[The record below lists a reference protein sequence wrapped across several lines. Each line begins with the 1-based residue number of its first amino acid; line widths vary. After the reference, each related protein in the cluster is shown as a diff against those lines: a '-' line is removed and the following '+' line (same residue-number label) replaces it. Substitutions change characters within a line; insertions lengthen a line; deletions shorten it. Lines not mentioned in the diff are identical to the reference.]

1 MFALSRQEIALVL
14 VTMLWG
20 STFLVIHIAMQHSGP
35 LFFVGVRFT
44 LAGVVSML
52 LFRRH
57 MARLTRR
64 EAGAGVAIGCA
75 LFLGYYLQTLGLRTI
90 TSSQSAFI
98 TALYV
103 PIVPLLQWAVLKR
116 PPGLMSWV
124 GVALAF
130 TGLVLLAGPEAGAL
144 HFSAGEL
151 ATLAGAAAI
160 AAEIILIGHF
170 ASSVDSRR
178 VTAVQLLTAG
188 LVSFA
193 LMPAL
198 GEAVPEF
205 SWLWAGGGDRTWAGQ
220 RGDPADDELGAE
232 VGVAHARHGDLRWRA
247 GVGRH
252 RRPAGRGTPA
262 RPGAGGRGVDRGGR
276 AGQRGEIQAPRQ
288 AGAGQDLNGAAR
300 ADSRQPPCSRNACNA
315 GTVFSTCWR
324 IAASQRSGSP
334 VSSASISSWCDSRTR
349 NTRPG
354 WAAHRRM

>member
-205 SWLWAGGGDRTWAGQ
+205 SWLWVGGAIGLGLASAVIQLTMNWAQKSVSPTRATVIYAGEPVWGGIVGRLAGE
-220 RGDPADDELGAE
+220 RLPGLALVGAALI
-232 VGVAHARHGDLRWRA
+232 VA
-247 GVGRH
+247 GVLASEVKFKRRGKPAPGR
-252 RRPAGRGTPA
+252 T
-262 RPGAGGRGVDRGGR
+262 
-276 AGQRGEIQAPRQ
+276 
-288 AGAGQDLNGAAR
+288 
-300 ADSRQPPCSRNACNA
+300 
-315 GTVFSTCWR
+315 
-324 IAASQRSGSP
+324 
-334 VSSASISSWCDSRTR
+334 
-349 NTRPG
+349 
-354 WAAHRRM
+354 

>member
-90 TSSQSAFI
+90 TSSRSAFI

-205 SWLWAGGGDRTWAGQ
+205 SWLWAGGAIGLGLASAVIQLTMNWAQKSVSPTRATVIYAGEPVWGGIVG
-220 RGDPADDELGAE
+220 RLAGERLPGLALVGAALI
-232 VGVAHARHGDLRWRA
+232 VA
-247 GVGRH
+247 GV
-252 RRPAGRGTPA
+252 
-262 RPGAGGRGVDRGGR
+262 
-276 AGQRGEIQAPRQ
+276 
-288 AGAGQDLNGAAR
+288 L
-300 ADSRQPPCSRNACNA
+300 
-315 GTVFSTCWR
+315 
-324 IAASQRSGSP
+324 
-334 VSSASISSWCDSRTR
+334 
-349 NTRPG
+349 
-354 WAAHRRM
+354 

>member
-64 EAGAGVAIGCA
+64 EAGAGMAIGCA

-205 SWLWAGGGDRTWAGQ
+205 SWLWAGGAIGLGLASAVIQLTMNWAQKSVSPTRATVIYAGEPVWGGIVG
-220 RGDPADDELGAE
+220 RLAGERLPGLALVGAALI
-232 VGVAHARHGDLRWRA
+232 VA
-247 GVGRH
+247 GVLASEVKFKRRGKPAPGR
-252 RRPAGRGTPA
+252 T
-262 RPGAGGRGVDRGGR
+262 
-276 AGQRGEIQAPRQ
+276 
-288 AGAGQDLNGAAR
+288 
-300 ADSRQPPCSRNACNA
+300 
-315 GTVFSTCWR
+315 
-324 IAASQRSGSP
+324 
-334 VSSASISSWCDSRTR
+334 
-349 NTRPG
+349 
-354 WAAHRRM
+354 

>member
-130 TGLVLLAGPEAGAL
+130 TGLVLLTGPEAGAL

-205 SWLWAGGGDRTWAGQ
+205 SWLWAGGAIGLGLASAVIQLTMNWAQKSVSPTRATVIYAGEPVWGGIVG
-220 RGDPADDELGAE
+220 RLAGERLPGLALVGAALI
-232 VGVAHARHGDLRWRA
+232 VA
-247 GVGRH
+247 GVLASEVKFKRRGKPAPGR
-252 RRPAGRGTPA
+252 T
-262 RPGAGGRGVDRGGR
+262 
-276 AGQRGEIQAPRQ
+276 
-288 AGAGQDLNGAAR
+288 
-300 ADSRQPPCSRNACNA
+300 
-315 GTVFSTCWR
+315 
-324 IAASQRSGSP
+324 
-334 VSSASISSWCDSRTR
+334 
-349 NTRPG
+349 
-354 WAAHRRM
+354 

>member
-44 LAGVVSML
+44 IAGVVSML

-205 SWLWAGGGDRTWAGQ
+205 SWLWAGGAIGLGLASAVIQLTMNWAQKSVSPTRATVIYAGEPVWGGIVG
-220 RGDPADDELGAE
+220 RLAGERLPGLALVGAALI
-232 VGVAHARHGDLRWRA
+232 VA
-247 GVGRH
+247 GVLASEVKFRRRGKPAPGR
-252 RRPAGRGTPA
+252 T
-262 RPGAGGRGVDRGGR
+262 
-276 AGQRGEIQAPRQ
+276 
-288 AGAGQDLNGAAR
+288 
-300 ADSRQPPCSRNACNA
+300 
-315 GTVFSTCWR
+315 
-324 IAASQRSGSP
+324 
-334 VSSASISSWCDSRTR
+334 
-349 NTRPG
+349 
-354 WAAHRRM
+354 

>member
-44 LAGVVSML
+44 LAGVVSMQ

-205 SWLWAGGGDRTWAGQ
+205 SWLWAGGAIGLGLASAVIQLTMNWAQKSVSPTRATVIYAGEPVWGGIVG
-220 RGDPADDELGAE
+220 RLAGERLPGLALVGAALI
-232 VGVAHARHGDLRWRA
+232 VA
-247 GVGRH
+247 GVLASEVKFKRRGKPAPGR
-252 RRPAGRGTPA
+252 T
-262 RPGAGGRGVDRGGR
+262 
-276 AGQRGEIQAPRQ
+276 
-288 AGAGQDLNGAAR
+288 
-300 ADSRQPPCSRNACNA
+300 
-315 GTVFSTCWR
+315 
-324 IAASQRSGSP
+324 
-334 VSSASISSWCDSRTR
+334 
-349 NTRPG
+349 
-354 WAAHRRM
+354 

>member
-64 EAGAGVAIGCA
+64 EAGAGVAVGCA

-205 SWLWAGGGDRTWAGQ
+205 SWLWAGGAIGLGLASAVIQLTMNWAQKSVSPTRATVIYAGEPVWGGIVG
-220 RGDPADDELGAE
+220 RLAGERLPGLALVGAALI
-232 VGVAHARHGDLRWRA
+232 VA
-247 GVGRH
+247 GVLASEVKFKRRGKPAPGR
-252 RRPAGRGTPA
+252 T
-262 RPGAGGRGVDRGGR
+262 
-276 AGQRGEIQAPRQ
+276 
-288 AGAGQDLNGAAR
+288 
-300 ADSRQPPCSRNACNA
+300 
-315 GTVFSTCWR
+315 
-324 IAASQRSGSP
+324 
-334 VSSASISSWCDSRTR
+334 
-349 NTRPG
+349 
-354 WAAHRRM
+354 

>member
-205 SWLWAGGGDRTWAGQ
+205 SWLWAGGAIGLGLASAVIQLTMNWAQKSVSPTRATAIYAGEPVWGGIVG
-220 RGDPADDELGAE
+220 RLAGERLPGLALVGAALI
-232 VGVAHARHGDLRWRA
+232 VA
-247 GVGRH
+247 GVLASEVKFKRRGKPAPGR
-252 RRPAGRGTPA
+252 T
-262 RPGAGGRGVDRGGR
+262 
-276 AGQRGEIQAPRQ
+276 
-288 AGAGQDLNGAAR
+288 
-300 ADSRQPPCSRNACNA
+300 
-315 GTVFSTCWR
+315 
-324 IAASQRSGSP
+324 
-334 VSSASISSWCDSRTR
+334 
-349 NTRPG
+349 
-354 WAAHRRM
+354 

>member
-64 EAGAGVAIGCA
+64 EAGAGVAIGCV

-205 SWLWAGGGDRTWAGQ
+205 SWLWAGGAIGLGLASAVIQLTMNWAQKSVSPTRATVIYAGEPVWGGIVG
-220 RGDPADDELGAE
+220 RLAGERLPGLALVGAALI
-232 VGVAHARHGDLRWRA
+232 VA
-247 GVGRH
+247 GVLASEVKFKRRGKPAPGR
-252 RRPAGRGTPA
+252 T
-262 RPGAGGRGVDRGGR
+262 
-276 AGQRGEIQAPRQ
+276 
-288 AGAGQDLNGAAR
+288 
-300 ADSRQPPCSRNACNA
+300 
-315 GTVFSTCWR
+315 
-324 IAASQRSGSP
+324 
-334 VSSASISSWCDSRTR
+334 
-349 NTRPG
+349 
-354 WAAHRRM
+354 

>member
-205 SWLWAGGGDRTWAGQ
+205 SWLWAGGAIGLGLASAVIQLTMNWAQKSVSPTRATVIYAGEPVWGGIVG
-220 RGDPADDELGAE
+220 RLAGERLPGLALVGAALI
-232 VGVAHARHGDLRWRA
+232 VA
-247 GVGRH
+247 GVLASEVKSKRRGKPAPGR
-252 RRPAGRGTPA
+252 T
-262 RPGAGGRGVDRGGR
+262 
-276 AGQRGEIQAPRQ
+276 
-288 AGAGQDLNGAAR
+288 
-300 ADSRQPPCSRNACNA
+300 
-315 GTVFSTCWR
+315 
-324 IAASQRSGSP
+324 
-334 VSSASISSWCDSRTR
+334 
-349 NTRPG
+349 
-354 WAAHRRM
+354 

>member
-64 EAGAGVAIGCA
+64 EAGASVAIGYA

-90 TSSQSAFI
+90 TSNQSAFI

-205 SWLWAGGGDRTWAGQ
+205 SWLWAGGAIGLGLASAVIQLTMNWAQKSVSPTRATVIYAGEPVWGGIVG
-220 RGDPADDELGAE
+220 RLAGERLPGLALVGAALI
-232 VGVAHARHGDLRWRA
+232 VA
-247 GVGRH
+247 GVLASEVKFKRRGKPAPGR
-252 RRPAGRGTPA
+252 T
-262 RPGAGGRGVDRGGR
+262 
-276 AGQRGEIQAPRQ
+276 
-288 AGAGQDLNGAAR
+288 
-300 ADSRQPPCSRNACNA
+300 
-315 GTVFSTCWR
+315 
-324 IAASQRSGSP
+324 
-334 VSSASISSWCDSRTR
+334 
-349 NTRPG
+349 
-354 WAAHRRM
+354 

>member
-1 MFALSRQEIALVL
+1 MFALSRQEVALVL

-44 LAGVVSML
+44 IAGVVSML

-198 GEAVPEF
+198 GEAAPQF
-205 SWLWAGGGDRTWAGQ
+205 SWLWAGGAIGLGLASAVIQLTMNWAQKSVSPTRATVIYAGEPVWGGIVG
-220 RGDPADDELGAE
+220 RLAGERLPGLALAGAALI
-232 VGVAHARHGDLRWRA
+232 VA
-247 GVGRH
+247 GVLASEVKFKRRGKPAPGR
-252 RRPAGRGTPA
+252 T
-262 RPGAGGRGVDRGGR
+262 
-276 AGQRGEIQAPRQ
+276 
-288 AGAGQDLNGAAR
+288 
-300 ADSRQPPCSRNACNA
+300 
-315 GTVFSTCWR
+315 
-324 IAASQRSGSP
+324 
-334 VSSASISSWCDSRTR
+334 
-349 NTRPG
+349 
-354 WAAHRRM
+354 

>member
-64 EAGAGVAIGCA
+64 EAGAGVAIGYA

-205 SWLWAGGGDRTWAGQ
+205 SWLWAGGAVGLGLASAVIQLTMNWAQKSVSPTRATVIYAGEPVWGGIVG
-220 RGDPADDELGAE
+220 RLAGERLPGLALVGAALI
-232 VGVAHARHGDLRWRA
+232 VA
-247 GVGRH
+247 GVLASEVKFKRRGKPAPGR
-252 RRPAGRGTPA
+252 T
-262 RPGAGGRGVDRGGR
+262 
-276 AGQRGEIQAPRQ
+276 
-288 AGAGQDLNGAAR
+288 
-300 ADSRQPPCSRNACNA
+300 
-315 GTVFSTCWR
+315 
-324 IAASQRSGSP
+324 
-334 VSSASISSWCDSRTR
+334 
-349 NTRPG
+349 
-354 WAAHRRM
+354 

>member
-205 SWLWAGGGDRTWAGQ
+205 SWLWAGGAIGLGLASAVIQLTMNWAQKSVSPTRATVIYAGEPVWGGIVG
-220 RGDPADDELGAE
+220 RLAGERLPGLALVGAALI
-232 VGVAHARHGDLRWRA
+232 VA
-247 GVGRH
+247 GVLASEMKFKRRGKPAPGR
-252 RRPAGRGTPA
+252 T
-262 RPGAGGRGVDRGGR
+262 
-276 AGQRGEIQAPRQ
+276 
-288 AGAGQDLNGAAR
+288 
-300 ADSRQPPCSRNACNA
+300 
-315 GTVFSTCWR
+315 
-324 IAASQRSGSP
+324 
-334 VSSASISSWCDSRTR
+334 
-349 NTRPG
+349 
-354 WAAHRRM
+354 

>member
-20 STFLVIHIAMQHSGP
+20 STFLIIHIAMQHSGP

-44 LAGVVSML
+44 VAGLVSML
-52 LFRRH
+52 LFRKH
-57 MARLTRR
+57 MAGLTRR

-75 LFLGYYLQTLGLRTI
+75 LFLGYYLQTYGLQTI

-124 GVALAF
+124 GVGLAF

-144 HFSAGEL
+144 HVSPGEL

-170 ASSVDSRR
+170 ARSVDSRR

-188 LVSFA
+188 LASFA

-198 GEAVPEF
+198 GEPIPAF
-205 SWLWAGGGDRTWAGQ
+205 SWLWAGAAIGLGLASAVIQLTMNWAQKSVSPTRATVIYAGEPVWGGIVGRLAGDRLPGLA
-220 RGDPADDELGAE
+220 LVGAALI
-232 VGVAHARHGDLRWRA
+232 VA
-247 GVGRH
+247 GVL
-252 RRPAGRGTPA
+252 AS
-262 RPGAGGRGVDRGGR
+262 
-276 AGQRGEIQAPRQ
+276 EIKFKRKPKTLPRE
-288 AGAGQDLNGAAR
+288 A
-300 ADSRQPPCSRNACNA
+300 
-315 GTVFSTCWR
+315 
-324 IAASQRSGSP
+324 
-334 VSSASISSWCDSRTR
+334 
-349 NTRPG
+349 
-354 WAAHRRM
+354 